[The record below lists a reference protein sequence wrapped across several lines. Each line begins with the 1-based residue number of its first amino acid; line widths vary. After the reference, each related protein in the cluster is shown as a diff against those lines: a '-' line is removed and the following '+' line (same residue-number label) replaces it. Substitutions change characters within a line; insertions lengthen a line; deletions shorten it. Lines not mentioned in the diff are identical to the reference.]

1 LEGRGGRGSG
11 CAAKAGCD
19 RARDLTAAEVRVA
32 AASVLQQTDY
42 DVLGDEALGDEAAQS
57 CGGPEQGVVASAEGC
72 LLDSFGL
79 AAQNGVYVGRG
90 VWKHQR

>member
-1 LEGRGGRGSG
+1 MAPG

-19 RARDLTAAEVRVA
+19 RARDLTAAEVRLVA
-32 AASVLQQTDY
+32 AGVLQQADD

-57 CGGPEQGVVASAEGC
+57 CGGPEQGVVACAEGC